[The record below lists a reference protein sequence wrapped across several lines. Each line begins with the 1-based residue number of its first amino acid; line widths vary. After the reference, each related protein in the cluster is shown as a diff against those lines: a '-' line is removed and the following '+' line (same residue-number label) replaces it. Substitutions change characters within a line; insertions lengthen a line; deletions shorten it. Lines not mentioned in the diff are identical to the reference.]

1 MKIHTDMNRPLRQLR
16 RVVTGVGMAVALAL
30 GNVSPAFA
38 LTAGADYTVVVS
50 QINSDGSLTAVTSTS
65 ATADADGKIA
75 FDFPSA
81 MPTADDVHFILLQV
95 EDSNGIVV
103 RQGIAPAPGVGET
116 NLVGVNPL
124 SNVQA
129 DALRTVMTDNSTDD
143 PLASAFGLVFIRSEN
158 LASSDIPGLSTM
170 MATAIRG
177 NDGMEAFM
185 LANGVSAS
193 QLATFKDRIIYNT
206 ASDAVDMS
214 DYIAFFKTAVDSD
227 SESDLAEAGGL
238 MGDILVD
245 AAVAADIDP
254 QLLLAAFDAAGD
266 AQGLNAAM
274 ASISSGFQNSVM
286 AAVSGFSTRISSVVI
301 KKEYTDALATLGGNQ
316 TLIDRFNAGVLDFIT
331 AQRQVDT
338 QYGDYFRDPDTYL
351 AAHPGV
357 TEQQLRQAI
366 DSAFQ
371 NAWGDFEVA
380 ISSTNAEI
388 TTMKNKVAQ
397 ALGVNVGTLPPDLGQ
412 KRDFDGNTV
421 NWPIPQAVAMTWV
434 ADALIDGGG
443 IGYTRDTTPIPAM
456 MLNWLDSDNNP
467 GNGTDGLRHD
477 FTSQGMPASFAAIM
491 GLMEDVQIVEHT
503 RFEIYDNGNQPTA
516 AERQQARLTF
526 LGNLATLAGNISGT
540 TDGTTVINAD
550 ERKALIKLMMQ
561 PSLD

>member
-1 MKIHTDMNRPLRQLR
+1 M
-16 RVVTGVGMAVALAL
+16 TGVGAAVALAL
-30 GNVSPAFA
+30 GTVSPVFA
-38 LTAGADYTVVVS
+38 LTVGADYTVEVS
-50 QINSDGSLTAVTSTS
+50 QINSDGSLTSVTSTS

-95 EDSNGIVV
+95 KDSTNAVV
-103 RQGIAPAPGVGET
+103 RQGIAPAPGAGET

-129 DALRTVMTDNSTDD
+129 DALRAVMTDNSTDD
-143 PLASAFGLVFIRSEN
+143 PLAAAFGLVFLRSEN
-158 LASSDIPGLSTM
+158 LASTDIPGLSTM
-170 MATAIRG
+170 MSTAIRG
-177 NDGMEAFM
+177 IDGMEAFM

-206 ASDAVDMS
+206 TSGAVDMS

-227 SESDLAEAGGL
+227 SADDLAEAGGL

-245 AAVAADIDP
+245 AATAADIDP

-266 AQGLNAAM
+266 AQGLDAAM

-316 TLIDRFNAGVLDFIT
+316 TLIDRFNAGVQDFIV

-338 QYGDYFRDPDTYL
+338 QYGDYFMDPDAYL

-366 DSAFQ
+366 DTAFQ
-371 NAWGDFEVA
+371 SAWGDFEVA
-380 ISSTNAEI
+380 ISSANAEI

-412 KRDFDGNTV
+412 KYDFDGNAV
-421 NWPIPQAVAMTWV
+421 NWPIPQTVAVTWV
-434 ADALIDGGG
+434 AGTLINAGGFS
-443 IGYTRDTTPIPAM
+443 YTRDTTPVPAM
-456 MLNWLDSDNNP
+456 MLNWLDSD
-467 GNGTDGLRHD
+467 GDCTGGCDGLRHD
-477 FTSQGMPASFAAIM
+477 FINQGMPADFAALM
-491 GLMEDVQIVEHT
+491 GLMEDVQIVENSRHA
-503 RFEIYDNGNQPTA
+503 IWDNGNQPTA
-516 AERQQARLTF
+516 AERQQARLDF
-526 LGNLATLAGNISGT
+526 LDKLAILAGNISGT
-540 TDGTTVINAD
+540 TDGTTAINAD
-550 ERKALIKLMMQ
+550 ERKALIKLMMH